1 MEDTSTSRGRAIRQ
15 GVAAAL
21 AGVLVAG
28 SSWAAGADHRAEPAS
43 LTTTRPAPKAPLL
56 RGGLDPRVVR
66 RLRLAHE
73 LAVERVQ
80 SVPSCRALFE
90 RLGTDGTVY
99 LARTLYFPASDSQR
113 AGACGRGAIAL
124 TVRGNPQ
131 TRLCPVFESLRTEW
145 AAVAVIHEALHFA
158 GLGERPVDPNGM
170 SSMEINRMVEASCG
184 L

>member
-1 MEDTSTSRGRAIRQ
+1 MGVSRRHPMRRR
-15 GVAAAL
+15 VAVAL
-21 AGVLVAG
+21 AGVLVSGA
-28 SSWAAGADHRAEPAS
+28 SWAVGADLQAASAS
-43 LTTTRPAPKAPLL
+43 LTTTRPVPKAPLL

-73 LAVERVQ
+73 MAVERVQ

-131 TRLCPVFESLRTEW
+131 TRLCPVFETLRTEW

>member
-1 MEDTSTSRGRAIRQ
+1 MEAMSVSRRDSRRRRAA
-15 GVAAAL
+15 VAL
-21 AGVLVAG
+21 AGVLVSGA
-28 SSWAAGADHRAEPAS
+28 SWTAGADRKAEPAS
-43 LTTTRPAPKAPLL
+43 LTTTRPAPKPPLL
-56 RGGLDPRVVR
+56 RGGLEPRIVR

-80 SVPSCRALFE
+80 SVPSCRALFD
-90 RLGTDGTVY
+90 RLGADGTIY
-99 LARTLYFPASDSQR
+99 LARTLYFPASESQL

-131 TRLCPVFESLRTEW
+131 TRLCPVFESLQTEW

-170 SSMEINRMVEASCG
+170 SSMEINRMVKASCG